1 MKKLSIDLD
10 EEAIKA
16 TPFRPGDTFTG
27 KVNFNTSAS
36 LKYTCIKVR
45 FVGLVSTKVAKAIE
59 EVYVLNQQ
67 TVLLGNPNNATTSVL
82 DEGKHSWPFHFAV
95 PLQHLPSSGKYR
107 HGIVKYT
114 LTAVVTSTKFL
125 GGVQDTKVNKTI
137 ELVDHVHD
145 ANYSNPVSIMGSC
158 SIKLATATVSIARS
172 AYRPGQLLTLSVDLA
187 HSQKIR
193 RDPGCWIQL
202 IRKESYSAKD
212 QMKEYSHVIAASAH
226 AIKIESGSHN
236 GKILA
241 EITLPVDATPTM
253 DTTKIISIQYHIMF
267 LFDMRSQT
275 GFFER
280 RSKKSVN
287 QKLRKKILESPG
299 GFEVDLPIIMDIVS
313 EGRPPLEIPLD
324 FQATLS
330 DGASGCDSFYRD
342 PYDTIVVATN
352 QLAIA
357 PAGPALDQSSSPVLT
372 PSGSPSTHPV
382 SSPSSSSYP
391 VSSSST
397 SFSAPTRMQDPFS
410 APTKAPYIP
419 QTQYVRTV
427 PPRYST
433 LRPSFKA
440 RGSDSSQGSNPPPG
454 EQSPRSHTL
463 PLQSSHSS
471 HSRTTTN
478 PITDNDLFFKPLPT
492 IPPNGAISPST
503 SPEQRQQ
510 QQQRQLYS
518 PSSTST
524 YTSYGSTAEPI
535 PANASPRTL
544 GPVASSSSSS
554 SPPPLV
560 HQNRIGNGSSIN
572 SSYGYPPEKSAP
584 FPVDSLFSSHPMM
597 GSVQNATAPS
607 AVDLGLGPM
616 SPLTSFAYVPPPPSV
631 VSPPFPN
638 VGSSSSNSTSGHDYR
653 NYHTQQPQQEDN
665 LYQQLPPQPS
675 SFRYNALASASA
687 PRLYSPDDDYS
698 QSNEPVPSIPSMPPH
713 PPADV
718 YQSDQF
724 RRYTLLDHPS
734 THPVSPYTH

>member
-137 ELVDHVHD
+137 DLVDHVHD

-357 PAGPALDQSSSPVLT
+357 PAGPALDHSYSIGIAIDPSCLVTIIIVL
-372 PSGSPSTHPV
+372 SCLLIIYIFFG
-382 SSPSSSSYP
+382 
-391 VSSSST
+391 
-397 SFSAPTRMQDPFS
+397 
-410 APTKAPYIP
+410 PY
-419 QTQYVRTV
+419 
-427 PPRYST
+427 
-433 LRPSFKA
+433 KDA
-440 RGSDSSQGSNPPPG
+440 G
-454 EQSPRSHTL
+454 
-463 PLQSSHSS
+463 PLQRSNKSTIHPSDAVCTDCAPALQ
-471 HSRTTTN
+471 HTQAIIQGKRERLFSRIEPTTRR
-478 PITDNDLFFKPLPT
+478 T
-492 IPPNGAISPST
+492 IPKKPYPSLAIF
-503 SPEQRQQ
+503 
-510 QQQRQLYS
+510 
-518 PSSTST
+518 
-524 YTSYGSTAEPI
+524 
-535 PANASPRTL
+535 TL
-544 GPVASSSSSS
+544 FT
-554 SPPPLV
+554 L
-560 HQNRIGNGSSIN
+560 Q
-572 SSYGYPPEKSAP
+572 
-584 FPVDSLFSSHPMM
+584 
-597 GSVQNATAPS
+597 
-607 AVDLGLGPM
+607 
-616 SPLTSFAYVPPPPSV
+616 
-631 VSPPFPN
+631 
-638 VGSSSSNSTSGHDYR
+638 
-653 NYHTQQPQQEDN
+653 
-665 LYQQLPPQPS
+665 
-675 SFRYNALASASA
+675 
-687 PRLYSPDDDYS
+687 DDD
-698 QSNEPVPSIPSMPPH
+698 QS
-713 PPADV
+713 
-718 YQSDQF
+718 YYGQ
-724 RRYTLLDHPS
+724 
-734 THPVSPYTH
+734 

>member
-137 ELVDHVHD
+137 DLVDHVHD
-145 ANYSNPVSIMGSC
+145 ANYSNPVSIM
-158 SIKLATATVSIARS
+158 
-172 AYRPGQLLTLSVDLA
+172 
-187 HSQKIR
+187 
-193 RDPGCWIQL
+193 
-202 IRKESYSAKD
+202 
-212 QMKEYSHVIAASAH
+212 EYSHVIAASAH

-253 DTTKIISIQYHIMF
+253 DTTKIISVQYHIMF

-357 PAGPALDQSSSPVLT
+357 PAGPALDQ
-372 PSGSPSTHPV
+372 
-382 SSPSSSSYP
+382 
-391 VSSSST
+391 
-397 SFSAPTRMQDPFS
+397 R
-410 APTKAPYIP
+410 
-419 QTQYVRTV
+419 
-427 PPRYST
+427 
-433 LRPSFKA
+433 
-440 RGSDSSQGSNPPPG
+440 
-454 EQSPRSHTL
+454 
-463 PLQSSHSS
+463 
-471 HSRTTTN
+471 
-478 PITDNDLFFKPLPT
+478 T
-492 IPPNGAISPST
+492 IPKKPYPSLAIF
-503 SPEQRQQ
+503 
-510 QQQRQLYS
+510 
-518 PSSTST
+518 
-524 YTSYGSTAEPI
+524 
-535 PANASPRTL
+535 TL
-544 GPVASSSSSS
+544 FT
-554 SPPPLV
+554 L
-560 HQNRIGNGSSIN
+560 Q
-572 SSYGYPPEKSAP
+572 
-584 FPVDSLFSSHPMM
+584 
-597 GSVQNATAPS
+597 
-607 AVDLGLGPM
+607 
-616 SPLTSFAYVPPPPSV
+616 
-631 VSPPFPN
+631 
-638 VGSSSSNSTSGHDYR
+638 
-653 NYHTQQPQQEDN
+653 
-665 LYQQLPPQPS
+665 
-675 SFRYNALASASA
+675 
-687 PRLYSPDDDYS
+687 DDD
-698 QSNEPVPSIPSMPPH
+698 QS
-713 PPADV
+713 
-718 YQSDQF
+718 YYGQ
-724 RRYTLLDHPS
+724 
-734 THPVSPYTH
+734 